1 MKIDYL
7 KVQNFMLYRK
17 GKWSFRDKDVIGILC
32 EYASNPE
39 KSNRGGKTTILEAMK
54 YALTGKTRAKT
65 KTQLIHIG
73 EEVMMVEL
81 GLIDNEGTKYKIRR
95 GIDYKNHALL
105 ECDWI
110 DKSREAQKAI
120 NELIGCDA
128 KEFELTNYFRKKETG
143 GFMELSP
150 PEKQKYMMKWFN
162 NTHWIELYKTVSA
175 DLSEKLNKISKLRTR
190 KEAFGE
196 DVGNSKK
203 ISKRIKELK
212 AKIELKELSLKDI
225 RSKRRNLESKQVSE
239 DELEDL
245 IDQRDSTDEEL
256 RDIEHSLDTQEE
268 SKEKII
274 EWGEKLSL
282 LKKKKKKLG
291 KYNQIQYKSLI
302 ELRYNSANERHDIKD
317 KLETVEED
325 FCGICPVLNEGCDR
339 IKKDPKQIKS
349 WKREV
354 KELANACQEYS
365 AKITQMEQAKLV
377 KDQIKTAENK
387 VIQLKKG
394 LTSTKSLEKKKAALQ
409 AKFESLTADIN
420 KGQDAGLDDK
430 LEAIKIK
437 ITKRKLGLDGLNQ
450 KLGQY
455 QSNLVRIKEAKSKIS
470 KIDESILELDKEVK
484 DLKYLA
490 FMFGKSGIPSQEIEN
505 CFQDI
510 EDEVNFILERFNDGV
525 EISFNADKETTK
537 WEEDCVGCGW
547 RFPKGYRQKDCQE
560 CGEERLKKRKDE
572 VYLSVLEHG
581 NETSFDM
588 ESDGGMFF
596 ISFAVRI
603 ALTMLK
609 QRQTGS
615 QFRVLFLDEIDASLD
630 KDARK
635 QLMKLITTILIK
647 QFGFQ
652 QVFWVSHFTEIQN
665 SVPHTL
671 KVLRKKKYAKARWV

>member
-1 MKIDYL
+1 MKIAYL
-7 KVQNFMLYRK
+7 KIQNFMLYRK
-17 GKWSFRDKDVIGILC
+17 GKWNFRDKSVIGILC
-32 EYASNPE
+32 EYANNPN

-54 YALTGKTRAKT
+54 YALTGRTRAKT

-81 GLIDNEGTKYKIRR
+81 GLIDGEGNTYKIKR
-95 GIDYKNHALL
+95 GHDYKNHSML

-110 DKSREAQKAI
+110 DKTRDAQKAI
-120 NELIGCDA
+120 NKLIGCDA
-128 KEFELTNYFRKKETG
+128 KELELTNYFKKKETSD
-143 GFMELSP
+143 FMSLSA

-162 NTHWIELYKTVSA
+162 NTHWIELYKSVSA
-175 DLSEKLNKISKLRTR
+175 DLATKLKELDKLRTR
-190 KEAFGE
+190 KEAFSE
-196 DVGNSKK
+196 DAGDSKK
-203 ISKRIKELK
+203 LNKKIKELK

-225 RSKRRNLESKQVSE
+225 RAKRRKLESKQVSE

-245 IDQRDSTDEEL
+245 IDQRDSIDEQL
-256 RDIEHSLDTQEE
+256 RDIEHSLSTQEE
-268 SKEKII
+268 AKEKIV
-274 EWGEKLSL
+274 EWNEKLL
-282 LKKKKKKLG
+282 TLKKKKKKLG
-291 KYNQIQYKSLI
+291 VFNHSLYKEYVTEQLKCKQ
-302 ELRYNSANERHDIKD
+302 EAKDIKS
-317 KLETVEED
+317 KLKLVETE
-325 FCGICPVLNEGCDR
+325 FIGICPVLNEGCDR
-339 IKKDPKQIKS
+339 IKKDPKQIKV
-349 WKREV
+349 WKREL
-354 KELANACQEYS
+354 KELDAYS
-365 AKITQMEQAKLV
+365 QNFLGHIDRMELAKVNQDRV
-377 KDQIKTAENK
+377 KDAKNRLN
-387 VIQLKKG
+387 QLEKG
-394 LTSTKSLEKKKAALQ
+394 LTPIKSLEKKKAALES
-409 AKFESLTADIN
+409 KFEALTSDIN
-420 KGQDAGLDDK
+420 KGQDSDVNDK
-430 LEAIKIK
+430 LEVIATK

-455 QSNLVRIKEAKSKIS
+455 RSNFIRIKEAKSKIS
-470 KIDESILELDKEVK
+470 KIDESILELDKEIK

-510 EDEVNFILERFNDGV
+510 EDEVNFILEKFNDGV
-525 EISFNADKETTK
+525 EVSFNADKEINK

-630 KDARK
+630 VDARE
-635 QLMKLITTILIK
+635 QLMKLVTTVLIK

-652 QVFWVSHFTEIQN
+652 QVFWVSHFKNIQD

-671 KVLRKKKYAKARWV
+671 KVLRKKKYAKAKWV